1 MNWVWISQI
10 SKFMILHSNAVL
22 RTLAPLESLNSSIWE
37 IWKKSTL
44 WQDKINFCYNFL
56 FFRKNHK
63 NYLHSNNQYAMIRSV
78 IHNSSQTKCPDSS
91 VGRAEDWKSSCR
103 WFDSGS
109 GHFLFSFFA
118 HGWLEKAW
126 AFFIFYYL
134 FSFFAH
140 GWLEK
145 AWAFFYFIF

>member
-1 MNWVWISQI
+1 MSKKENKKCPPVYMNWVWISQI

-63 NYLHSNNQYAMIRSV
+63 NYLHSNNQYAIIRFV

-109 GHFLFSFFA
+109 GHLVCELLCITNLIIAYWLF
-118 HGWLEKAW
+118 ECK
-126 AFFIFYYL
+126 
-134 FSFFAH
+134 
-140 GWLEK
+140 
-145 AWAFFYFIF
+145 